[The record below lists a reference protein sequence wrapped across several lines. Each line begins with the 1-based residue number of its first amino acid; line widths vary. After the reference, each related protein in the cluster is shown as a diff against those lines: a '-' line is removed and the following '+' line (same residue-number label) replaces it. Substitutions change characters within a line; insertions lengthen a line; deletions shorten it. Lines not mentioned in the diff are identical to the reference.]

1 MIAEHQIIVYYYKMM
16 ETLGEYNLV
25 VFACLT
31 IQVIVSIR
39 LHKYYAQLDKN
50 LELRI
55 VYWDKARLSGQLWV
69 KPPSKPNNPSSS
81 YTLVDSYR
89 RYNSN
94 QK

>member
-55 VYWDKARLSGQLWV
+55 VY
-69 KPPSKPNNPSSS
+69 
-81 YTLVDSYR
+81 
-89 RYNSN
+89 
-94 QK
+94 